1 MLTSTRL
8 SKKIAIITALAIT
21 APSLALAERLPEDIN
36 DVVKVFENI
45 TNWLF
50 TGLLLIS
57 VAMLV
62 FAGYKYALSGGSEEN
77 TTGAKNMI
85 VYAVIGLAVAMLAKG
100 VPSLVKSIISVT

>member
-1 MLTSTRL
+1 MTTL
-8 SKKIAIITALAIT
+8 KKLGVKSALLASITALA
-21 APSLALAERLPEDIN
+21 PSVALAEKLPEDIN
-36 DVVKVFENI
+36 DVVKIFENI

-100 VPSLVKSIISVT
+100 VPSLVKSIISV